1 MRQST
6 PDRPTRSGRRA
17 RLAEAKAA
25 DSLNALSFRTLAAE
39 LNGRMSSRS
48 AGGSSDAS
56 GSPPQPA
63 RKNTLGD
70 LRDPELSH
78 TRQQALSLE
87 VNKKIRQRLLHQHPL
102 TNRFTGSGAARRV
115 EKEYHAFVTLYQ
127 LNKVQRRLLYLAACL
142 LAGTLHDGV
151 TRENVAFALLR
162 SVLPSCCLAFG
173 ALLARW
179 ETTRP
184 WWRAIIIAAAVATYN
199 CVVWADAAVA
209 VDAWSPASKDT
220 NTMWQLIWLLLHMQC
235 VTLFALDLVPVA
247 LTIFALWASYVIA
260 SLTLYARWWSATQPR
275 WTWEVQ
281 SNQDIEAVNATAF
294 CAAWDAGVADGH
306 IVRAAAGAGG
316 DGDGLAHSPILLQ
329 CVLLSVAW
337 LLVVLLAVRRLNR
350 FERQSFVNSYVLM
363 SKVSTQVAQIKG
375 KQVELL
381 ALFSNPRAPPGAAGS
396 YVRPL
401 QLGQELKFLLRA
413 VPTVHLA
420 IEPAAGLADVE
431 AAVKKHNPRIILFSG
446 HSFMGS
452 LAFEL
457 PNGRM
462 QLPPAS
468 EFIAC
473 LGATLAPRLEAVFLN
488 GCQTSDLGHQI
499 VSQLPHLKAISWS
512 TLTEDAAAR
521 SFALGFYDAVGSYVA
536 AGSKVAI
543 EEAYWAGIDRFRED
557 GFALGDPAAFLHP
570 PGHPHHLVPDFR
582 GCTGCMP
589 PVHGTVIL
597 LACVGG
603 EDDGVQMLAEV
614 EVDAGGA
621 SGGSLDGGGSKS
633 RGKSRCGSPR
643 KTTLDRGRTSSGGR
657 QSRLTHSRC
666 THAAARLT
674 ASGAPP
680 KAVDERWVSVTPEEA
695 RRGSPLA
702 YGYGT
707 SSAAR
712 STIGPLSGPISGA
725 IQSLER
731 RLSGGSTCASC
742 EESTIP
748 ARSGALPTIPDS
760 PARGNGG
767 VGTSQISTSC
777 SRETTS
783 SAAREGSRSSAERV
797 VHQVKVEVVP

>member
-1 MRQST
+1 M
-6 PDRPTRSGRRA
+6 
-17 RLAEAKAA
+17 
-25 DSLNALSFRTLAAE
+25 
-39 LNGRMSSRS
+39 
-48 AGGSSDAS
+48 
-56 GSPPQPA
+56 
-63 RKNTLGD
+63 
-70 LRDPELSH
+70 
-78 TRQQALSLE
+78 
-87 VNKKIRQRLLHQHPL
+87 
-102 TNRFTGSGAARRV
+102 
-115 EKEYHAFVTLYQ
+115 
-127 LNKVQRRLLYLAACL
+127 
-142 LAGTLHDGV
+142 
-151 TRENVAFALLR
+151 
-162 SVLPSCCLAFG
+162 
-173 ALLARW
+173 
-179 ETTRP
+179 
-184 WWRAIIIAAAVATYN
+184 
-199 CVVWADAAVA
+199 WADAAVA

-260 SLTLYARWWSATQPR
+260 SLTLYALVERDAAAVDVGGAVQPGHR
-275 WTWEVQ
+275 GGQ
-281 SNQDIEAVNATAF
+281 RD
-294 CAAWDAGVADGH
+294 GVLRRLGRRRGGRAH
-306 IVRAAAGAGG
+306 RARAAAGAGG

-381 ALFSNPRAPPGAAGS
+381 ALFSNPRAPPAPPARTS
-396 YVRPL
+396 ARCSSAKSSSSCCAPS
-401 QLGQELKFLLRA
+401 
-413 VPTVHLA
+413 PTVHLA

-589 PVHGTVIL
+589 PSTAPSSSSPASAARTT
-597 LACVGG
+597 ACRCWPK
-603 EDDGVQMLAEV
+603 
-614 EVDAGGA
+614 
-621 SGGSLDGGGSKS
+621 SKS
-633 RGKSRCGSPR
+633 TPAARRAAVSTAEDRKHAGKSRCGSPR

-702 YGYGT
+702 YGT
-707 SSAAR
+707 STAAR
-712 STIGPLSGPISGA
+712 STIAPLSGPISGA

-760 PARGNGG
+760 PARDTGG